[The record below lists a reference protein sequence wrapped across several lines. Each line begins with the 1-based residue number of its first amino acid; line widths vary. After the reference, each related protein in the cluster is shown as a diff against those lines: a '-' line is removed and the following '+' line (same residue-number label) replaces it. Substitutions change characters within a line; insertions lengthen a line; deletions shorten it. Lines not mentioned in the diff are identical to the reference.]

1 MREVSKLRMLKQR
14 TRTIGSKH
22 AEKNRNLGQQLRD
35 PRYATLDS
43 RAVSDKAKQLVDC
56 LVDKIA
62 KWELRYGRRQRQRRS
77 GADKLRAAVTGF
89 LGDLLLARKSS
100 DKANGW
106 VYRSMQAQGFTG
118 KRVSHRTFTS
128 LVDALKDLSMVE
140 HRPSVSHWGTGF
152 ESNKQSVDR
161 RFAAR
166 LRANA
171 KLLKLCEQHG
181 VTDTNIAEHF
191 IEGLP
196 EDPLVL
202 KAASRRTGGR
212 KERGRPIKFSRTSKT
227 GNLRHQVR
235 RLNEFLDKCLIQGG
249 THRCFVRHFNNGD
262 EPEFD
267 WNKGGRLYSPGE
279 DSYQQLSR
287 DARLRM
293 TIDDKPLCEI
303 DVRASYLTIL
313 HARHHEPFEVS
324 EELDPYDISGLS
336 RFAIKS
342 WVAILLGGKKL
353 PQRWPPATRAEY
365 AEENNGRDLSKDFP
379 IKKVEG
385 KVIEKFPLLARRG
398 DLQETWADLMWLES
412 EAVIATMLEL
422 MENGVPSLPV
432 HDSLLVPSSEAV
444 TAREVLSG
452 HYREICGVTP
462 VLKLHQSI

>member
-1 MREVSKLRMLKQR
+1 MES
-14 TRTIGSKH
+14 GKH

-35 PRYATLDS
+35 ARYATLDS

-100 DKANGW
+100 DKAKGW

-118 KRVSHRTFTS
+118 KRVSHRTFTA
-128 LVDALKDLSMVE
+128 LIDALKDLGMVE
-140 HRPSVSHWGTGF
+140 YRPPVSFWGTGF
-152 ESNKQSVDR
+152 DSSKQGVHR

-166 LRANA
+166 LRANP
-171 KLLKLCEQHG
+171 KLLKLCREHG
-181 VTDTNIAEHF
+181 VSDTNVEEHF
-191 IEGLP
+191 IEALP

-202 KAASRRTGGR
+202 KATSRRANGR
-212 KERGRPIKFSRTSKT
+212 KERGRPIKFARTAKT

-235 RLNEFLDKCLIQGG
+235 RLNEFMDQHAIHGG

-262 EPEFD
+262 DPEFD

-293 TIDDKPLCEI
+293 TIDGETVSEI

-313 HARHHEPFEVS
+313 HARHQSPFEVS
-324 EELDPYDISGLS
+324 EEHDPYDISGLS
-336 RFAIKS
+336 RFAVKS
-342 WVAILLGGKKL
+342 WVAILLGSKKL
-353 PQRWPPATRAEY
+353 PTRWPAATRAEY
-365 AEENNGRDLSKDFP
+365 AEENEGRDLSRDFP
-379 IKKVEG
+379 IKKVG
-385 KVIEKFPLLARRG
+385 AKVIDKFPLLARWS

-422 MENGVPSLPV
+422 MESSVPSLPI
-432 HDSLLVPSSEAV
+432 HDGLLVPSSEAEM
-444 TAREVLSG
+444 ASEVFSG
-452 HYREICGVTP
+452 HYRAICGVSP

>member
-1 MREVSKLRMLKQR
+1 MLKRRAHVVGGKQ
-14 TRTIGSKH
+14 
-22 AEKNRNLGQQLRD
+22 AEKKRSLGQQLRD
-35 PRYATLDS
+35 ARYATLDS

-100 DKANGW
+100 DKAKGW

-118 KRVSHRTFTS
+118 KRVSHRTFTA
-128 LVDALKDLSMVE
+128 LVDALKDLGMVE
-140 HRPSVSHWGTGF
+140 YRPSVNHWGTGF
-152 ESNKQSVDR
+152 DSNKQSVDR

-166 LRANA
+166 LRANP

-181 VTDTNIAEHF
+181 VTDTNVAEHF

-202 KAASRRTGGR
+202 KAASRRTSGR
-212 KERGRPIKFSRTSKT
+212 KERGRSIKFSRTSKT

-235 RLNEFLDKCLIQGG
+235 RLNEFLDKCVIQGG

-293 TIDDKPLCEI
+293 TIDDKPVCEI

-313 HARHHEPFEVS
+313 HARHRVPFEVS
-324 EELDPYDISGLS
+324 ETHDPYDISGVS
-336 RFAIKS
+336 RFAVKS
-342 WVAILLGGKKL
+342 WVAILLGSKRL

-365 AEENNGRDLSKDFP
+365 AEENKGGIYLRTFP
-379 IKKVEG
+379 SRKS
-385 KVIEKFPLLARRG
+385 RQR
-398 DLQETWADLMWLES
+398 
-412 EAVIATMLEL
+412 
-422 MENGVPSLPV
+422 
-432 HDSLLVPSSEAV
+432 
-444 TAREVLSG
+444 
-452 HYREICGVTP
+452 
-462 VLKLHQSI
+462 